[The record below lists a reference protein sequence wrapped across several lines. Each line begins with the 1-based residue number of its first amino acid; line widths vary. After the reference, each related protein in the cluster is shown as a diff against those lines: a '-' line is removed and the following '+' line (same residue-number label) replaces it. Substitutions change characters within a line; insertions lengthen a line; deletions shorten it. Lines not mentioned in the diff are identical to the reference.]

1 MPITN
6 KIISGIDLPTY
17 EFLRPNFSNN
27 SGNAISFF
35 HIPGGKNRFMY
46 AWGEN
51 GDGVP
56 YRYDAFSD
64 STQRLPA
71 TPQISNT
78 LASYAYLNK
87 GYCGNVINASVS
99 AINIG
104 AQDANQSFVGKTIR
118 ITKGPGKNQ
127 ERRILSVLDPIVA
140 ERMVLTAVTN
150 NQGANAGTVV
160 FTDTLRSMSANQ
172 YAGHEAK
179 IVFGTGYGQV
189 RNILYNTNT
198 AITLADPGLA
208 GVVYNH
214 STFLPTSPAANSIV
228 LIQYSTLTVDQP
240 WTVLPTNDSQF
251 EIVDSGGKLHIMY
264 AASSPFAYYEC
275 DLNTQLWD
283 YKTIYGIRTTT
294 FGTDYDIC
302 GGYPSVVPS
311 VSAFITSASSL
322 FFEDSANAFP
332 ETSFDNYQVKIQ
344 SGTGT
349 GQIRHI
355 VSTALSGY
363 TIDLPWDVV
372 PDQTSVY
379 TINNNE
385 RIIYGIGGTTD
396 SRLYNYHSEYDV
408 WSHHPYVSEYG
419 VCNTAYATSTAYEFP
434 IPLTTITRTGNQA
447 VATASRAHLINNNL
461 QTVTLNISG
470 ATDPLYN
477 GTFSVSASPSNALV
491 FQYIMGGTPSA
502 NATFGYTHTTTRIFD
517 ATKAWTAN
525 QWVSSICYIF
535 NTQTTQFPTQRARM
549 ITGNDRNSLTL
560 LGALDFTP
568 SNGCRYFIFPL
579 KPMGVDQMEGLSAS
593 KITYGRVTTGA
604 SNSVIDATKNWQTN
618 IHVNKRCLIIAGTLA
633 GTEATITA
641 NTATTL
647 TVAIGTTDTTSVYV
661 ILGNLPLV
669 NAGTILENAY
679 NTTNN
684 KGKYIYWNRGGNTPM
699 FGQRYNI
706 STQTWETHAYP
717 TFYSNAALQND
728 GRWPYGAGNGGQC
741 SVYDGNDRI
750 YFNVGG
756 NQRRI
761 FYLDLTNDQI
771 YNAGIY
777 PYANNN
783 NGYTGTRHMGLLNV
797 QDVKFV
803 YMHRCG
809 GSSDAYRFIP
819 TY

>member
-6 KIISGIDLPTY
+6 KIVSGIDLPTY

-27 SGNAISFF
+27 SANSISVFS
-35 HIPGGKNRFMY
+35 IPGGKNRFMY
-46 AWGEN
+46 AWSEN

-56 YRYDAFSD
+56 YRYDAFAD
-64 STQRLPA
+64 STQRLPS
-71 TPQISNT
+71 TPRTNNN

-87 GYCGNVINASVS
+87 GYCGNVINASIS
-99 AINIG
+99 AINI
-104 AQDANQSFVGKTIR
+104 AAYDANQSFVGKTIR

-127 ERRILSVLDPIVA
+127 ERRILAISEPIVV
-140 ERMVLTAVTN
+140 ERMVLTSITN
-150 NQGANAGTVV
+150 NQGTNAGTVI
-160 FTDTLRSMSANQ
+160 FTDTLRAMSANQ
-172 YAGHEAK
+172 YKGHEAK
-179 IVFGTGYGQV
+179 IVFGTGYGHV

-214 STFLPTSPAANSIV
+214 STFLNTSPAANSII
-228 LIQYSTLTVDQP
+228 LIQYSTVTVDQP
-240 WTVLPTNDSQF
+240 WTVLPTGDSQF
-251 EIVDSGGKLHIMY
+251 EVVDSGGKLHIMY
-264 AASSPFAYYEC
+264 NVDSPFAYFEC
-275 DLNTQLWD
+275 DLNTQRWD
-283 YKTIYGIRTTT
+283 YKTIYGIRTTQ
-294 FGTDYDIC
+294 FITDYDIC
-302 GGYPSVVPS
+302 GGYPSDVPS
-311 VSAFITSASSL
+311 VSATVTSASSL
-322 FFEDSANAFP
+322 FFADSAN
-332 ETSFDNYQVKIQ
+332 SFGLDRFTNYQVKIQ
-344 SGTGT
+344 SGTGQ

-355 VSTALSGY
+355 VTSELSGY
-363 TIDLPWDVV
+363 RIDLPWDVV

-408 WSHHPYVSEYG
+408 WSHFPYVMDYG
-419 VCNTAYATSTAYEFP
+419 HVNTGYATSTAYEFP
-434 IPLTTITRTGNQA
+434 IPISTITRVGT
-447 VATASRAHLINNNL
+447 VATATTTRAHCINFVNG
-461 QTVTLNISG
+461 TSVLNISG

-477 GTFSVSASPSNALV
+477 GTFQVTWVDASATQFTYNMAS
-491 FQYIMGGTPSA
+491 TPAA
-502 NATFGYTHTTTRIFD
+502 NATLGYTNTTTRIFD
-517 ATKAWTAN
+517 ATKAWTTN
-525 QWVSSICYIF
+525 QWVSAICYIF

-549 ITGNDRNSLTL
+549 ITANDRNSLTL

-579 KPMGVDQMEGLSAS
+579 RPMGVDEMEGTTPAKL
-593 KITYGRVTTGA
+593 TYGRVTTGG
-604 SNSVIDATKNWQTN
+604 SNSVIDASKNWQTN
-618 IHVNKRCLIIAGTLA
+618 IHVNKRCMIIAGTLA

-647 TVAIGTTDTTSVYV
+647 TCSVGTTDTTSVYV
-661 ILGNLPLV
+661 ILGNLPLN

-679 NTTNN
+679 NTSTN
-684 KGKYIYWNRGGNTPM
+684 KGKFLYWNRGGQVPM

-706 STQTWETHAYP
+706 STQTWETHGYP
-717 TFYSNAALQND
+717 TFYANAAAQND
-728 GRWPYGAGNGGQC
+728 GRWPYGASNGGQC

-761 FYLDLTNDQI
+761 LYLDLTNDQI

-783 NGYTGTRHMGLLNV
+783 NGFTGTRHMGLLNV

-803 YMHRCG
+803 YMARCG
-809 GSSDAYRFIP
+809 STADAYRFIP

>member
-1 MPITN
+1 MPIVN
-6 KIISGIDLPTY
+6 KIVPGIDLPTY

-27 SGNAISFF
+27 QAQVVSFF
-35 HIPGGKNRFMY
+35 SIPGGKNRFMY

-51 GDGVP
+51 GDGIP
-56 YRYDAFSD
+56 YRYDTFSD
-64 STQRLPA
+64 SMQRLPA
-71 TPQISNT
+71 TPQVSNT

-127 ERRILSVLDPIVA
+127 ERRILSVSDPIVV

-150 NQGANAGTVV
+150 NQGVNAGTVV

-172 YAGHEAK
+172 YMGHEAK

-214 STFLPTSPAANSIV
+214 STFLPTSPAATSIV

-240 WTVLPTNDSQF
+240 WTVLPTGDSQF
-251 EIVDSGGKLHIMY
+251 EIIDSGGKLHIMY

-283 YKTIYGIRTTT
+283 YKTIYGIRTST
-294 FGTDYDIC
+294 FATDYDIC
-302 GGYPSVVPS
+302 GGYPSDTPS
-311 VSAFITSASSL
+311 VSATVTSASSL
-322 FFEDSANAFP
+322 FFADSANPFAFNRF
-332 ETSFDNYQVKIQ
+332 TNYQVKIQ
-344 SGTGT
+344 RGSGQ

-355 VSTALSGY
+355 VSSALSGY

-408 WSHHPYVSEYG
+408 WSHFAYVVDYG
-419 VCNTAYATSTAYEFP
+419 HVNTAYATSSAYEFP
-434 IPLTTITRTGNQA
+434 IPISTITRVGT
-447 VATASRAHLINNNL
+447 VATATTTRSHMINFVNGTSL
-461 QTVTLNISG
+461 LTISG
-470 ATDPLYN
+470 STDPLYN
-477 GTFSVSASPSNALV
+477 GTFSVQRVDASATQFTYN
-491 FQYIMGGTPSA
+491 MTGTPAA
-502 NATFGYTHTTTRIFD
+502 NATFGFTNTTTRIFD
-517 ATKAWTAN
+517 ATKAWTTN
-525 QWVSSICYIF
+525 QWVSAICYIF
-535 NTQTTQFPTQRARM
+535 NTQTTQFPAQRARL
-549 ITGNDRNSLTL
+549 IASNDRNSLTL

-579 KPMGVDQMEGLSAS
+579 RPMGTDEMEGVSAT
-593 KITYGRVTTGA
+593 KLTYGQVTVAGA
-604 SNSVIDATKNWQTN
+604 TTITDATKNWQTN
-618 IHVNKRCLIIAGTLA
+618 IHVNKRCMIIAGTGA

-641 NTATTL
+641 NTATVL
-647 TVAIGTTDTTSVYV
+647 TCSITTDTTSVYV

-669 NAGTILENAY
+669 NAGAILENAY

-684 KGKYIYWNRGGNTPM
+684 KGKYLYFNRGSTTPM

-706 STQTWETHAYP
+706 STQTWETHGYP
-717 TFYSNAALQND
+717 TFYANAAQQND
-728 GRWPYGAGNGGQC
+728 GRWPYGASNGGQC

-761 FYLDLTNDQI
+761 FYLDLSNDQI

-777 PYANNN
+777 PYANSN
-783 NGYTGTRHMGLLNV
+783 NGYTRTRHLGLLNV

-809 GSSDAYRFIP
+809 GTSDAYRFIP